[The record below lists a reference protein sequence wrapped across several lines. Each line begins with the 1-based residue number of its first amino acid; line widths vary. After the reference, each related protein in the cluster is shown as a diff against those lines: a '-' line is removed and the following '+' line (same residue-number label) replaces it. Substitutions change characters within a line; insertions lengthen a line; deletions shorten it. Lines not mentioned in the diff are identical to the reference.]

1 MKIDNRKLKEY
12 REKSGFTQ
20 KEMAKKIGVSDIS
33 YQYYELGIRNPKENV
48 VKRIEIILGTNICIT
63 DKDKVKSL
71 LKNIVMDMQEVKSII
86 NVDSVGEMKVNDI
99 ISVLEKIMKGDN
111 E

>member
-71 LKNIVMDMQEVKSII
+71 LKNIFIDMQEVKSII

>member
-33 YQYYELGIRNPKENV
+33 YQYYELGIRNPKEKV

-71 LKNIVMDMQEVKSII
+71 LKNIVIDMQEVKSII